1 MVLSGNFL
9 TMRYTGQA
17 CIMEFIVLDYKF
29 KVNYIVY
36 HFNYFFCVAF
46 AIIDQKVSGSIPG

>member
-1 MVLSGNFL
+1 MKLVLSGNFL

-36 HFNYFFCVAF
+36 HFNYFLV
-46 AIIDQKVSGSIPG
+46 